1 MGHPNQNLDDQR
13 AFAEAAGAGK
23 GLGAMGADLRSGEG
37 ARMHF
42 VRKVYM
48 TLLGGLGVGA
58 IGAYLGAQN
67 AEAMVNSG
75 WWSAAHW
82 GELIFFI
89 ATLLLRRVPVVNMI
103 MFLGF
108 NLSFGAM
115 VGTFEPILAA
125 QGQGHVFWQ
134 AAGTTV
140 AIFGGLT
147 AYVFATRK
155 DFRFLGGML
164 FMTCWGLFFFG
175 LMNMFFGWGLHAS
188 MGYQMIGLL
197 LVSGFILYDTS
208 NVLLHYD
215 DEDYVAAAL
224 ELAWDFWYLMLKLI
238 MIFMDRD

>member
-13 AFAEAAGAGK
+13 AFAGAAGASK
-23 GLGAMGADLRSGEG
+23 GLGGMGADLRSGE
-37 ARMHF
+37 ASRMGF
-42 VRKVYM
+42 VRKVYV

-58 IGAYLGAQN
+58 CGAFLGAQN
-67 AEAMVNSG
+67 AEALLSSG
-75 WWSAAHW
+75 WFSAIGW
-82 GELIFFI
+82 FELIFFV
-89 ATLLLRRVPVVNMI
+89 ATLLLRKVPVVNLL

-108 NLSFGAM
+108 NLSFGAFIG
-115 VGTFEPILAA
+115 VFEPVLAA

-134 AAGTTV
+134 AAGATV

-155 DFRFLGGML
+155 DFQFLGGML
-164 FMTCWGLFFFG
+164 FMTCWGLFFLG

-188 MGYQMIGLL
+188 LGYQMIGLL
-197 LVSGFILYDTS
+197 MVSGFILFDTS

-215 DEDYVAAAL
+215 DDEYVAAAL
-224 ELAWDFWYLMLKLI
+224 TLAWDFWYLMLKLI